1 MDCTPSVRL
10 WFFVRQ
16 VFDQNVTRVAV
27 GTDAAVRSLL
37 AFAPS
42 LPRGVT
48 LAGMWADNSTLVVSF
63 TNVSG
68 TSTATTLTTAVG
80 AWMVSILSSGNLF
93 SAVGQSAPSNAST
106 VVRLGSWCVV
116 PSTMSNVY
124 LKDVVAGPCIRGVPV
139 LYDACVATG
148 VTAPGLAWTTSR
160 SRPYV

>member
-1 MDCTPSVRL
+1 MDCSPSVRL

-27 GTDAAVRSLL
+27 DTDTAVRSLL

-42 LPRGVT
+42 LPRGVS

-63 TNVSG
+63 TNVSA
-68 TSTATTLTTAVG
+68 TSATSVTTAVG
-80 AWMVSILSSGNLF
+80 AWVVSILSSGNLF

-116 PSTMSNVY
+116 
-124 LKDVVAGPCIRGVPV
+124 
-139 LYDACVATG
+139 LYT
-148 VTAPGLAWTTSR
+148 L
-160 SRPYV
+160 